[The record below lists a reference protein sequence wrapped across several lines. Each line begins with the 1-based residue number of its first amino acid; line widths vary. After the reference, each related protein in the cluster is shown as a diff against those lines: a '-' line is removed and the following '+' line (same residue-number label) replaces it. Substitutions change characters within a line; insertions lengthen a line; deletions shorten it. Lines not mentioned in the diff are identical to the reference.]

1 MNKNQREILVSCL
14 TQVFGRVEDEFVE
27 SVIPLLRWV
36 ELAGG
41 ETLFRQGDVDNGVY
55 FVLSGRLRTTVD
67 DEGGQRPIGEVTRGE
82 TVGEMAVLTGEPRSA
97 TVTALRD
104 TVLAH
109 ADNQAFDQLWRNHP
123 EIPLHMARVVIERLK
138 RSTGRRRLARST
150 ALCLLPV
157 TEGVDVRGIAE
168 RLQGLLDRW
177 GVTAMETGDT
187 IDQRFGPGTSAT
199 GRNDEDLHHKVSLWL
214 DDVEFWNDYLLLVA
228 DDDDTE
234 WTRRC
239 LRHADE
245 ILLLARADA
254 PVALHPIEER
264 HCAGQ
269 SRITGARQTLVLL
282 HDEAVTRPRGTSAW
296 LDRRPVDAHLHVRPS
311 RHADMARFA
320 RVVGGHAIGLVLGGG
335 GARGFAHL
343 GVLKAIEELGLPVD
357 MIGGTSIGAPISHLP
372 AQGHGAADALE
383 IADRGFRSLLDYTPP
398 VASML
403 SGHRIT
409 DTIDRHAGDWDIED
423 LWLPY
428 FCMSTSLTTAR
439 SVAHRRGSLARAV
452 RASVS
457 IPGVLPPVP
466 ERDELL
472 VDGGVLNNLPIDVMR
487 EMNPFG
493 TVIAIDVVAPRGLA
507 AQSDYRP
514 ALSGWR
520 LLLERLLPWSKR
532 TPVPRITATLLQSM
546 IVGASLARRQMLR
559 DELADFYLN
568 IHVRG
573 VSMLDFK
580 KVRKVAAIGYQESLE
595 PLREWVEKS
604 GLAG

>member
-1 MNKNQREILVSCL
+1 MNKHQREILVSCL
-14 TQVFGRVEDEFVE
+14 TQVFGRVEDDFVD
-27 SVIPLLRWV
+27 SVVPLLRWV

-41 ETLFRQGDVDNGVY
+41 EVLFREGDVDDGVY
-55 FVLSGRLRTTVD
+55 FVLSGRLRTTVN
-67 DEGGQRPIGEVTRGE
+67 DEGRQRAIGEITRGE
-82 TVGEMAVLTGEPRSA
+82 TVGEMAVLTGEARSA

-109 ADNQAFDQLWRNHP
+109 ADHQAFEQLWRNHP

-138 RSTGRRRLARST
+138 RSTGRRRLTRST

-157 TEGVDVRGIAE
+157 TSGVDVRGIGE
-168 RLQGLLDRW
+168 RLQLLLDRW
-177 GVTAMETGDT
+177 GVTALETADT

-228 DDDDTE
+228 DEGDTE

-245 ILLLARADA
+245 VLLLARADA
-254 PVALHPIEER
+254 PVAVHPLEARYCE
-264 HCAGQ
+264 GGG
-269 SRITGARQTLVLL
+269 RITGARQTLVLL
-282 HDEAVTRPRGTSAW
+282 HGENVARPRGTSAW
-296 LDRRPVDAHLHVRPS
+296 LDRRPVDAHLHIRPS
-311 RHADMARFA
+311 VPPDMARLA

-343 GVLKAIEELGLPVD
+343 GVLKALEELGVPVD
-357 MIGGTSIGAPISHLP
+357 MIGGTSIGAPISSIP
-372 AQGHGAADALE
+372 AQGRDAATGLE
-383 IADRGFRSLLDYTPP
+383 LVDRYFRSLLDYTLP

-409 DTIDRHAGDWDIED
+409 AAIEENAGDWDIED

-439 SVAHRRGSLARAV
+439 SVAHRRGNLAKAM

-457 IPGVLPPVP
+457 IPGVLLPVP

-493 TVIAIDVVAPRGLA
+493 AILAIDVVAPRGIS

-520 LLLERLLPWSKR
+520 LLLERLLPWAKR
-532 TPVPRITATLLQSM
+532 TRVPRITATLLQSM

-580 KVRKVAAIGYQESLE
+580 RVRKVAALGYQESLE
-595 PLREWVEKS
+595 PLREWVEKR
-604 GLAG
+604 GLLE